1 MEVTP
6 YRMTPDVIR
15 SVVQK
20 HRPGVYILGDDDDG
34 RFTFRY
40 VGRSDHCLQTRLLT
54 HGLLYHCPLFLIFS
68 CTDTAKDAF
77 ELESKWWHDCKN
89 NGVHLLNIIHPDSPA
104 GMMLSLSLLPVQE
117 RDQGTAS
124 SSEGKLTRQLYKQ
137 KRG

>member
-54 HGLLYHCPLFLIFS
+54 HGLLYHCPYFIFS
-68 CTDTAKDAF
+68 YTDTAKDAY

-104 GMMLSLSLLPVQE
+104 GMMLSCPYCQFKSGIRELLPH
-117 RDQGTAS
+117 RKAS
-124 SSEGKLTRQLYKQ
+124 
-137 KRG
+137 